1 MILKSGDH
9 WEPEQQDVLAWEQ
22 TYKKIDVHQELMA
35 MESWCDANPSRRKT
49 KKGIKRF
56 VNAWLSRAND
66 QGGSPYR
73 QGTQTRPS
81 LRDWTNIDFLSHD
94 FLNSES
100 YRRHAIRTWGQY
112 VDCEGVRHVFDQR

>member
-9 WEPEQQDVLAWEQ
+9 WEPEDQDVLAWQQ
-22 TYKKIDVHQELMA
+22 TYQKIDVYQELAAMA
-35 MESWCDANPSRRKT
+35 SWCDANPSKRKT

-73 QGTQTRPS
+73 NATTSKPS
-81 LRDWTNIDFLSHD
+81 LRDWTDIDFLTHD

-100 YRRHAIRTWGQY
+100 YRRYAIKKYGQY
-112 VDCEGVRHVFDQR
+112 VDHLGVRHVYG